1 MRNELLLN
9 FKMLK
14 ENYNE
19 LRSLCNSYER
29 EIKELKQKIKEH
41 VVLTNKD
48 CLENNGSEKITKGD
62 VFGIIDYLHDG
73 LGDYIENAGGRPY
86 DDDEILNIRNW
97 VLRCNIWLNQKIKE
111 ME

>member
-9 FKMLK
+9 FNTLK
-14 ENYNE
+14 NNYNE
-19 LRSLCNSYER
+19 LRSLCDSYER

-48 CLENNGSEKITKGD
+48 CLENNESGEITKGD

-73 LGDYIENAGGRPY
+73 LGDYIENSGGRPY

-97 VLRCNIWLNQKIKE
+97 VMRCSVWLNQQIKA
-111 ME
+111 MP

>member
-1 MRNELLLN
+1 M
-9 FKMLK
+9 
-14 ENYNE
+14 
-19 LRSLCNSYER
+19 
-29 EIKELKQKIKEH
+29 
-41 VVLTNKD
+41 LTNKD
-48 CLENNGSEKITKGD
+48 CLENREFEKITKGD

>member
-1 MRNELLLN
+1 M
-9 FKMLK
+9 
-14 ENYNE
+14 
-19 LRSLCNSYER
+19 
-29 EIKELKQKIKEH
+29 
-41 VVLTNKD
+41 LTNKD
-48 CLENNGSEKITKGD
+48 CLENNESKEITKGD

>member
-1 MRNELLLN
+1 MKNELLLN
-9 FKMLK
+9 FNTLK
-14 ENYNE
+14 NNYNE
-19 LRSLCNSYER
+19 LRSLCDSYER

-48 CLENNGSEKITKGD
+48 CLENNESGEITKGD

-73 LGDYIENAGGRPY
+73 LGDYIENSGGRPY

-97 VLRCNIWLNQKIKE
+97 VMRCSVWLNQQIKA
-111 ME
+111 MP

>member
-14 ENYNE
+14 DNYNE
-19 LRSLCNSYER
+19 VRSLCDSYER
-29 EIKELKQKIKEH
+29 EIIELKQKIKEH
-41 VVLTNKD
+41 AVLTNKD
-48 CLENNGSEKITKGD
+48 CLENNESGEITKGD

-111 ME
+111 MP

>member
-1 MRNELLLN
+1 MFDLN
-9 FKMLK
+9 
-14 ENYNE
+14 NIN
-19 LRSLCNSYER
+19 
-29 EIKELKQKIKEH
+29 
-41 VVLTNKD
+41 NKF
-48 CLENNGSEKITKGD
+48 EKITKGD

-111 ME
+111 MQ

>member
-48 CLENNGSEKITKGD
+48 CLENNESGEITKGD

-97 VLRCNIWLNQKIKE
+97 VMRCNVWLNQKIKE
-111 ME
+111 MP